1 MKAKELSAAEKEAI
15 KQERM
20 AQRLFGK
27 LQAGNLQVVVA
38 AWRGLVR
45 DEKHARVQAEAEA
58 RVADLAEKGEA
69 LKVEAAL
76 QAAAGREKM
85 VKAMSQHTR
94 RVARCPQLSHHSP
107 PRSSLSSHP
116 HLQEGD
122 DGFTDGSH
130 VELEEIPV

>member
-85 VKAMSQHTR
+85 VKAMSRAHEE
-94 RVARCPQLSHHSP
+94 AAA
-107 PRSSLSSHP
+107 LSSHHP
-116 HLQEGD
+116 APPTSGQSNLQEGD
-122 DGFTDGSH
+122 DGFTNGGD

>member
-1 MKAKELSAAEKEAI
+1 M
-15 KQERM
+15 
-20 AQRLFGK
+20 
-27 LQAGNLQVVVA
+27 A

-85 VKAMSQHTR
+85 VRAIFKKAMLGLQVT
-94 RVARCPQLSHHSP
+94 APPYTPHH
-107 PRSSLSSHP
+107 L
-116 HLQEGD
+116 
-122 DGFTDGSH
+122 
-130 VELEEIPV
+130 

>member
-85 VKAMSQHTR
+85 VKAMSRAHEEGAAPSSPTT
-94 RVARCPQLSHHSP
+94 HHPASP
-107 PRSSLSSHP
+107 SPGQS

-122 DGFTDGSH
+122 DGFTDGSD